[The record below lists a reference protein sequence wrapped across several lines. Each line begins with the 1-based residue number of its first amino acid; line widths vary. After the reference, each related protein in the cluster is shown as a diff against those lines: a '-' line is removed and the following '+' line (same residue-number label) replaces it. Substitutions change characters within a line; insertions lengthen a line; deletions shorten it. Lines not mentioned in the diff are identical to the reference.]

1 MKAIRKSE
9 TVDYFIYGTDPEP
22 DWFLRLPRET
32 VFDAD
37 GHIIGDIDTREH
49 TTIETDNQSI
59 KAYKGEYIIKDEHAN
74 IYTLGE
80 DIFNMAYVKLQQDD
94 NGTHMVSDE
103 LLTFANDICNETLEF
118 DFENRLGNLKYLSL
132 SWNVSNEQH
141 NITDFI
147 CEKIIHKVQSLQDN
161 MIVKELQNNA
171 IEDKREITLLY
182 IEY

>member
-9 TVDYFIYGTDPEP
+9 TVDYFRYGTDPEP

-32 VFDAD
+32 VFVAD
-37 GHIIGDIDTREH
+37 GHAIGGIDTREH
-49 TTIETDNQSI
+49 TTIETNNQSI
-59 KAYKGEYIIKDEHAN
+59 KVYKGEYIIKDEHGN

-80 DIFNMAYVKLQQDD
+80 DIFNMAYVKLQQDG

-103 LLTFANDICNETLEF
+103 LLKFANDICNKTLEAN
-118 DFENRLGNLKYLSL
+118 FENRGNNLKYISL
-132 SWNVSNEQH
+132 CWDVSNEQH
-141 NITDFI
+141 QVTDFI

-182 IEY
+182 VEY

>member
-9 TVDYFIYGTDPEP
+9 TVEYFRYGTDPEP
-22 DWFLRLPRET
+22 DWFLTLPRET

-37 GHIIGDIDTREH
+37 GGIIGDIDTSEH

-74 IYTLGE
+74 IYTLGK

-103 LLTFANDICNETLEF
+103 LLKFANDICNKTLEAN
-118 DFENRLGNLKYLSL
+118 FENRGNNLKYISL
-132 SWNVSNEQH
+132 CWDVSNEQH
-141 NITDFI
+141 QVTDFI
-147 CEKIIHKVQSLQDN
+147 CEKIIHKVHDLQDN
-161 MIVKELQNNA
+161 MIVKELCNNA
-171 IEDKREITLLY
+171 REDVREITLLY
-182 IEY
+182 VEY